1 MNFANSK
8 IYKLISNLTQ
18 DIYIGS
24 TTKLLQTRLS
34 YHKSTHNKAVS
45 KYLFRPDA
53 IVDIVLLE
61 NYACNNINE
70 LKAKELH
77 YISTVPCINKNK
89 PFISSFNCNSI
100 NEWRQDYRNQHLEQ
114 SIHYRNTHL
123 EKMKQYQLIYQNRP
137 ENILIRK
144 QYFKR
149 YHMKYKIKQQMIH
162 GFENLPF
169 HLVY

>member
-24 TTKLLQTRLS
+24 TTKLLKTRLS
-34 YHKSTHNKAVS
+34 YHKSSHNKAVS
-45 KYLFRPDA
+45 KYLFQPDA

-77 YISTVPCINKNK
+77 YISTLPCINKNK

-137 ENILIRK
+137 EYISIRK
-144 QYFKR
+144 EYGKR
-149 YHMKYKIKQQMIH
+149 YYMDEKIKQQMIH
-162 GFENLPF
+162 GFLNLPF

>member
-8 IYKLISNLTQ
+8 IYKLISNLTK

-24 TTKLLQTRLS
+24 TTMLLKTRLAK
-34 YHKSTHNKAVS
+34 HKAPSNKTVS
-45 KYLFRPDA
+45 KYLFQPDA

-77 YISTVPCINKNK
+77 YISTVSCINKNK

-100 NEWRQDYRNQHLEQ
+100 NEWKKDYRN
-114 SIHYRNTHL
+114 SNK
-123 EKMKQYQLIYQNRP
+123 EKMKQYHLIYRN
-137 ENILIRK
+137 EHIDK
-144 QYFKR
+144 
-149 YHMKYKIKQQMIH
+149 MKSYQVHYYMNNKIKQQMIH